1 MSISTKFIEEYLGKS
16 RVAINNAL
24 ELTDIKERLLNHG
37 YDETRL
43 QEGKK
48 MYEEAFNLLNEFK
61 AAHAEQVG
69 ITKTLNKE
77 MKKAYS
83 TYMDYAKMARF
94 AVEEDDGLIEL
105 LQLDGQRGT
114 RQEAWTGQAIRF
126 YQEALKREDILQKLG
141 VFAITKEK
149 LEAGLALVKEALS
162 LDSKQENKKGIAQQL
177 ITRRDK
183 SFRKHTQW
191 MSPFKQACRI
201 EFKDDPQNIER
212 LKIDAL
218 SDGYVRK
225 KKKKKDDN
233 EPKTEET
240 ENQTV

>member
-1 MSISTKFIEEYLGKS
+1 MSYSTKNIEEYLGKS

-24 ELTDIKERLLNHG
+24 KFTDIKERLLNHG

-48 MYEEAFNLLNEFK
+48 LYEEAFNLLNEFNEI
-61 AAHAEQVG
+61 HAKQIG
-69 ITKTLNKE
+69 ITENLNSKMKE
-77 MKKAYS
+77 AYD
-83 TYMDYAKMARF
+83 TYMGYAKMARF
-94 AVEEDDGLIEL
+94 AVNEDIGHIKL
-105 LQLDGQRGT
+105 LQLDGKRLQ
-114 RQEAWTGQAIRF
+114 RQEGWTGQAIRF
-126 YQEALKREDILQKLG
+126 YQEALKHEDILQKLG
-141 VFAITKEK
+141 VYNITKEK
-149 LEAGLALVKEALS
+149 LEAGLALVKDALS
-162 LDSKQENKKGIAQQL
+162 LDSDQENIKGSAQQL
-177 ITRRDK
+177 ITKRDK
-183 SFRKHTQW
+183 KFKKHRQW
-191 MSPFKQACRI
+191 MNPFRQACRI

-240 ENQTV
+240 ETQTE